1 MLTAIFGPSEKGN
14 AVLAFHGGGDTVTK
28 EFWLGAEFAQ
38 DGDIGLGGRVE
49 KGGDRGMVGD

>member
-28 EFWLGAEFAQ
+28 EF
-38 DGDIGLGGRVE
+38 
-49 KGGDRGMVGD
+49 